1 MKENLLRIFCLVSPL
16 AAFGQGIDVPKVYL
30 PNIVSSGY
38 NERDM
43 AISPDG
49 GEMFY
54 TIQALRTGVSVI
66 IRRTSADSWK
76 SAEVAPFSG
85 QYSDLE
91 ATFSP
96 DGKKL
101 FFASNRPT
109 TPGVQ

>member
-1 MKENLLRIFCLVSPL
+1 MKKYLLNLLCSVSF
-16 AAFGQGIDVPKVYL
+16 FGVIAQPDAPKIYL

-49 GEMFY
+49 TEMFY
-54 TIQALRTGVSVI
+54 TIQALRSGIRVIVHRSV
-66 IRRTSADSWK
+66 ADGWK
-76 SAEVAPFSG
+76 NGETAPFSG

-91 ATFSP
+91 PAFSP

-109 TPGVQ
+109 TKGV